1 MKHSL
6 ELKLAVV
13 MHYVE
18 GNGGQR
24 EAAAYFNVEI
34 TSVRKWVRAYLKH
47 GLDGLKRKR
56 THTSYQEKLRIVLT
70 TINEKLSPREAAA
83 RFNVSDSSV
92 VRNWVNLY
100 KDYGPESLNTQ
111 RGTTKNVKKKAE
123 SNKVANA
130 RPPEQM
136 TPEELADELRYLR
149 AENAYL
155 KKLEALVQSEKLKKK
170 RK

>member
-6 ELKLAVV
+6 ELKLAIV
-13 MHYVE
+13 MFYVE
-18 GNGGQR
+18 GHGGQR

-34 TSVRKWVRAYLKH
+34 TSVKKWIKAYLKH

-56 THTSYQEKLRIVLT
+56 THTSHQEKLRIVLT
-70 TINEKLSPREAAA
+70 TINEKLSSREAAA

-100 KDYGPESLNTQ
+100 KNYGPESLNTQ

-123 SNKVANA
+123 PNQIPNA
-130 RPPEQM
+130 RIPEQM
-136 TPEELADELRYLR
+136 TPEELAEELRYLR

-155 KKLEALVQSEKLKKK
+155 KKLEALVQSGKLKKK
-170 RK
+170 HM